1 MTLKTVWLVIL
12 TAILVGLLVAPA
24 PSAHAD
30 DDSPYYCYSTGK
42 WLPWPVDS
50 GYCPDGRAPYG
61 QGPDYG
67 SGNHRWPD
75 GSDD

>member
-1 MTLKTVWLVIL
+1 MITKLIIWFQFV
-12 TAILVGLLVAPA
+12 AIVLMSCVVFA

-30 DDSPYYCYSTGK
+30 DGPMYCYSTGQ
-42 WLPWPVDS
+42 WLPWPDIS

-67 SGNHRWPD
+67 QGNHRWPD